1 MINVKSDQLSVCSVL
16 DSHKP
21 TKKKKSKW
29 MNRIGL
35 YLEGMSPSLQK
46 QVKYDHFVCGA
57 YGDVNAFVTFN
68 VSEMVSL

>member
-1 MINVKSDQLSVCSVL
+1 
-16 DSHKP
+16 
-21 TKKKKSKW
+21 